1 MKTVAIIGTFDTKG
15 EEFAYVAS
23 RFKELGVN
31 TLTIHCGV
39 FDPQT
44 MPDVPN
50 TEVTAAI
57 DIDLSVVVEKKDRAF
72 ATETMTRGVEKLLP
86 SLYANGRFDG
96 VFSMGGSGGTTIA
109 TAGMRKPVSYTHL
122 DVYKRQ
128 ALDVRVNAKTPGGF
142 WLQKETDSHIRK
154 KLQPSME
161 RRPVMAKLRAGRLCL
176 PCGAIVLVARDAC
189 PRNPAQGG
197 FVCRMERS
205 CLSRETRARRSPRGM
220 CLPCGAI
227 APACRSALSPER
239 ETGPRPTPRTCP

>member
-57 DIDLSVVVEKKDRAF
+57 DIDLSA
-72 ATETMTRGVEKLLP
+72 
-86 SLYANGRFDG
+86 
-96 VFSMGGSGGTTIA
+96 
-109 TAGMRKPVSYTHL
+109 VSYTHL

-128 ALDVRVNAKTPGGF
+128 A
-142 WLQKETDSHIRK
+142 
-154 KLQPSME
+154 PSW
-161 RRPVMAKLRAGRLCL
+161 
-176 PCGAIVLVARDAC
+176 
-189 PRNPAQGG
+189 
-197 FVCRMERS
+197 S
-205 CLSRETRARRSPRGM
+205 LSRSA
-220 CLPCGAI
+220 CLIEHHFVLADLCKEAFACACGGHDVDGSVE
-227 APACRSALSPER
+227 PAGQVFLEVEHLQAFDVALLQELSLIHI
-239 ETGPRPTPRTCP
+239 

>member
-72 ATETMTRGVEKLLP
+72 ATETMTRRCV
-86 SLYANGRFDG
+86 
-96 VFSMGGSGGTTIA
+96 
-109 TAGMRKPVSYTHL
+109 
-122 DVYKRQ
+122 
-128 ALDVRVNAKTPGGF
+128 
-142 WLQKETDSHIRK
+142 
-154 KLQPSME
+154 
-161 RRPVMAKLRAGRLCL
+161 
-176 PCGAIVLVARDAC
+176 
-189 PRNPAQGG
+189 
-197 FVCRMERS
+197 
-205 CLSRETRARRSPRGM
+205 
-220 CLPCGAI
+220 
-227 APACRSALSPER
+227 
-239 ETGPRPTPRTCP
+239 

>member
-1 MKTVAIIGTFDTKG
+1 MDYTARVRKG
-15 EEFAYVAS
+15 KGLAAFRWKSSPLGARANACIPGGLAS
-23 RFKELGVN
+23 NLRW
-31 TLTIHCGV
+31 TR
-39 FDPQT
+39 P
-44 MPDVPN
+44 
-50 TEVTAAI
+50 AAI
-57 DIDLSVVVEKKDRAF
+57 FS
-72 ATETMTRGVEKLLP
+72 G
-86 SLYANGRFDG
+86 YARILH
-96 VFSMGGSGGTTIA
+96 VRS
-109 TAGMRKPVSYTHL
+109 
-122 DVYKRQ
+122 